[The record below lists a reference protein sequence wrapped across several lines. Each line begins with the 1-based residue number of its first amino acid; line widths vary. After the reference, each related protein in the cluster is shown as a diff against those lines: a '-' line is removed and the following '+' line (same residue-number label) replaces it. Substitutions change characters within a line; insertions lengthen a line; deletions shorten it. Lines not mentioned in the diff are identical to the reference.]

1 MLWNIPGEL
10 NVRERR
16 FVRAALWRVG
26 PDPINGTTVMMVAW
40 LLAGASAL
48 VALGSSTP
56 GVDVVFWMLSLG
68 LLVTGTLLLVRERR
82 TRLPDALM
90 AINRCGRC
98 GHSLNGTER
107 MAGRGVDLRTC
118 SECGKS
124 WTNLDRRSSIEEVYR

>member
-1 MLWNIPGEL
+1 
-10 NVRERR
+10 
-16 FVRAALWRVG
+16 
-26 PDPINGTTVMMVAW
+26 
-40 LLAGASAL
+40 
-48 VALGSSTP
+48 
-56 GVDVVFWMLSLG
+56 MLSLG